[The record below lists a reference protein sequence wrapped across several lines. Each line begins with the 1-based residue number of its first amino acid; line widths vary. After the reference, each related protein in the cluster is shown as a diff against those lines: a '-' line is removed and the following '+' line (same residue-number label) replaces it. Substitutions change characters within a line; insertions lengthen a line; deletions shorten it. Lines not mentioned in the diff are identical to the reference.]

1 MNIAVTG
8 VAVLPLHLCVGEL
21 LGRHSPSLQ
30 AVYNDHITRLSVDCN
45 SDPEALLNNYWCDML
60 HQVEALYPTVDTMC
74 HRVYLSDAINDSRAW
89 LRYFEER
96 ILPLVVHYRI
106 PNPLFTINGISA
118 RMPNELYKSAESS
131 R

>member
-8 VAVLPLHLCVGEL
+8 VATLPLHLCVSEL

-30 AVYNDHITRLSVDCN
+30 AVYQDHIKRLGAGCEVS
-45 SDPEALLNNYWCDML
+45 PETLLNNYWCDML
-60 HQVEALYPTVDTMC
+60 HQLESLYPTVDTMC
-74 HRVYLSDAINDSRAW
+74 HRVYLSDAIDDSRAW

-106 PNPLFTINGISA
+106 PNPLFIINGITA
-118 RMPNELYKSAESS
+118 RMPNELYADNKPT